1 MMTTLGCLKSVLV
14 EQMKGYNLLLGLLQ
28 RERSSLLS
36 LDALQVEELSKEKD
50 TVIMRLSLLENE
62 RVRLTKK
69 YSQEQG
75 IADEIC
81 LSGIAEAS
89 ADEEFHALRL
99 RLAAMLQSVCELNE
113 YNRILAERSLSF
125 AKNAIGLLSSLG
137 VGDESERGA
146 QLISKEA

>member
-1 MMTTLGCLKSVLV
+1 MMTTLACLKTILV

-50 TVIMRLSLLENE
+50 TVIMRLSLLEDE

-69 YSQEQG
+69 YSEELG

-89 ADEEFHALRL
+89 ADEEFHTLRL
-99 RLAAMLQSVCELNE
+99 RL
-113 YNRILAERSLSF
+113 
-125 AKNAIGLLSSLG
+125 
-137 VGDESERGA
+137 
-146 QLISKEA
+146 